1 MEATIHPPSSIS
13 IPQYIFAQI
22 SGSFYFTN
30 PCCPILHPTPP
41 TTNKLTWCDFLVATF
56 LWHQP
61 GKLGFSGGWLGL
73 GAARSR
79 AEKVGKL
86 LKLELALEGGCEV
99 GHSVV
104 LDSLWPMTRIKLIT
118 LNMLT
123 LGLKALHWWHSVPP
137 PLPPSL
143 NAHTNTNTSCWQPGK
158 RLWMNQMSWNPT

>member
-1 MEATIHPPSSIS
+1 MTSWWQLFCGIS
-13 IPQYIFAQI
+13 
-22 SGSFYFTN
+22 
-30 PCCPILHPTPP
+30 
-41 TTNKLTWCDFLVATF
+41 
-56 LWHQP
+56 
-61 GKLGFSGGWLGL
+61 LGNWASLGVGWGW

-123 LGLKALHWWHSVPP
+123 LGLKALHW
-137 PLPPSL
+137 
-143 NAHTNTNTSCWQPGK
+143 
-158 RLWMNQMSWNPT
+158 